1 MQKQEIKEL
10 SEKVFSGVAS
20 DEEILMYNRLCN
32 DYNITEGT
40 WDDNL
45 YGNRNELEE
54 ELKQKIRKR
63 LI

>member
-32 DYNITEGT
+32 DYNITEGI